1 MTDIITIFV
10 NMKEETFKRLS
21 WLHRYQYDSLPQNHK
36 NEVKEFRTNH
46 TVVNKLSKRKIKIL
60 NELKEINSELT
71 PLKKKQ
77 NELYHKVKFINK
89 NFKPTTTIT
98 IYSKKNNK
106 DELFKGENRYVQCVV
121 KIRGFSKTI
130 YCGTVSKVKDH
141 LSNMLNNDCSNLREV
156 SVKIELKSIIDKV
169 LPHFIKL
176 EEIEEFT
183 KVKIPIKEIVR
194 TFKSKVSV

>member
-1 MTDIITIFV
+1 ME
-10 NMKEETFKRLS
+10 KER
-21 WLHRYQYDSLPQNHK
+21 
-36 NEVKEFRTNH
+36 
-46 TVVNKLSKRKIKIL
+46 
-60 NELKEINSELT
+60 
-71 PLKKKQ
+71 
-77 NELYHKVKFINK
+77 INK
-89 NFKPTTTIT
+89 IRSCLFFTTLSSNFN
-98 IYSKKNNK
+98 KNRDSPKFNAQ
-106 DELFKGENRYVQCVV
+106 LRL